1 MSAKDLI
8 FIDLMERSVDASGP
22 IWYVLK
28 QDYEKLCGLAS
39 TWAVVQYD
47 SPSRCDP
54 FGPKAIS
61 LSSARMLI
69 ASARDRIVD
78 RFTHTI
84 ESS

>member
-8 FIDLMERSVDASGP
+8 FIDLMERSIEASGP

-39 TWAVVQYD
+39 RWAAMNHTMHV
-47 SPSRCDP
+47 SDP
-54 FGPKAIS
+54 FGPRAIS
-61 LSSARMLI
+61 LSDARMLI